1 MTAGGEQ
8 QPRRAVARSSAR
20 VMEHVGKG
28 TASGDGDRA
37 EAPSAPALLTR
48 RVGLWLYTPPDS
60 ERLLPATLMSQ
71 SPPERALRAD
81 VWYLKEIAFG
91 EGEAR
96 KNYKIITQN
105 YNGCVGVFV

>member
-1 MTAGGEQ
+1 M
-8 QPRRAVARSSAR
+8 PRHPSEGPLREVLRDFGSLRSGSNKNNR
-20 VMEHVGKG
+20 L
-28 TASGDGDRA
+28 T
-37 EAPSAPALLTR
+37 PPLLTR
-48 RVGLWLYTPPDS
+48 WVGLWLYTPPDS

-71 SPPERALRAD
+71 TPPERALRAD